1 MHRSSLVVLAA
12 LFLAGCENEQNIL
25 DQGEGPDIDQEDDA
39 CIVVTPSTITF
50 NSLEVNVDQPQTEV
64 VTVSNSCNGDLEI
77 HEIDLDDANAPFT
90 LGAIGAI
97 LIPKDASTEF
107 TVTFDPQ
114 TALTWAHQVLID
126 SNDPETPTASVDL
139 TGVGIAP
146 IIDIDPPVYDF
157 GQMPLGCEKEQPV
170 TISNIGTSDLIVDS
184 LELTSASTEFELES
198 DLVFP
203 LTLAP
208 GESEEVVVRFRGI
221 DDFDVPAYVT
231 AVSNDPFSPEVT
243 ADFTADA
250 TDVFDGDEHYEQPV
264 VPSTDILFVVDN
276 SCSMS
281 EEQANLTANFSS
293 FIEELESADSA
304 YQVGVITTDSPELRG
319 DIIDQGTAD
328 PIGEFQL
335 QAGTAGIGGSADER
349 GLQAS
354 WWATRSLAECDVA
367 HAGLTP
373 AGGGAPEACGEAG
386 PDSAFLRDN
395 SMLSIVIL
403 TDEPDFSDNWAS
415 SWDNTWGYST
425 WASVAPNPRPSP
437 FDLDAL
443 GYVDDFLA
451 TKGGNP
457 DLIRINA
464 IAGDMPS
471 GCNGPGGSAG
481 APTGYID
488 AIQATGGTL
497 VSICAENWGENL
509 EDVANASIGIT
520 DTFPLANEP
529 VEETIQVRVDD
540 VLLAPGDGAN
550 THWTYDSAL
559 NAIEFT
565 NDFVPAGGS
574 TIDIHYQIMPTC
586 DN

>member
-1 MHRSSLVVLAA
+1 MVLT
-12 LFLAGCENEQNIL
+12 AGIFTACEN
-25 DQGEGPDIDQEDDA
+25 DQGLIDQTEEPDLDQEDDA
-39 CIVVTPSTITF
+39 CITVDPASIPF
-50 NSLEVNVDQPQTEV
+50 DNLEVGVDGPQTET
-64 VTVSNSCNGDLEI
+64 VTVTNSCNGDLEI
-77 HEIDLDDANAPFT
+77 HALELDDDSAPFE

-97 LIPKDASTEF
+97 LIPKDASTTF

-114 TALTWAHQVLID
+114 TAFSWAHQALID

-139 TGVGIAP
+139 LGVGIAP
-146 IIDIDPPVYDF
+146 VIALDPPQYDF
-157 GQMPLGCEKEQPV
+157 GQMPLGCEKTQPI
-170 TISNIGTSDLIVDS
+170 TISNVGTADLIVDS
-184 LELTSASTEFELES
+184 LELTSASTEFELIS
-198 DLVFP
+198 DLEFP

-208 GESEEVVVRFRGI
+208 GDSEEVEIRFRGI

-231 AVSNDPFSPEVT
+231 AVSNDPFSPQVT

-281 EEQANLTANFSS
+281 EEQAFLTDNFSS
-293 FIEELESADSA
+293 FISELENADSA
-304 YQVGVITTDSPELRG
+304 FQVGVITTDNAELRG
-319 DIIDQGTAD
+319 DVIDSGTAD

-335 QAGTAGIGGSADER
+335 QAGTAGTNGSASER

-354 WWATRSLAECDVA
+354 WWATRSLVECDTA

-373 AGGGAPEACGEAG
+373 YGGGAPDACGEAG
-386 PDSAFLRDN
+386 PDSSFLRDN

-403 TDEPDFSDNWAS
+403 TDEADYSTQWAS
-415 SWDNTWGYST
+415 NYDQTWGYDT
-425 WASVAPNPRPSP
+425 WDASAPNPRPTP
-437 FDLDAL
+437 FDFDASE
-443 GYVDDFLA
+443 YVADFLE

-457 DLIRINA
+457 DHASFNA
-464 IAGDMPS
+464 IAGDYPS
-471 GCNGPGGSAG
+471 GCNGTGGSAST
-481 APTGYID
+481 PTGYYD

-497 VSICAENWGENL
+497 VSICSENWGESL

-520 DTFPLANEP
+520 DTFLLQNEP
-529 VEETIQVRVDD
+529 VPETIQVRVDD
-540 VLLAPGDGAN
+540 VLLPPGEGAN
-550 THWTYDSAL
+550 THWTWNEAV
-559 NAIEFT
+559 NAIEFA